1 MKHTKGPWLNQNPH
15 IVPEIRGIG
24 YAICEINTL
33 PHFHEE
39 EQRANARLI
48 AAAPTMYELLHRAA
62 DALEELLLHA
72 TDGGRV
78 PYIFNEEEEVSENIK
93 LLINKLEVTNGTHN
107 IK

>member
-39 EQRANARLI
+39 EQAANARLI
-48 AAAPTMYELLHRAA
+48 AAAPEMYKLLVSIVHAA
-62 DALEELLLHA
+62 SLPEGEGWIDVDEIE
-72 TDGGRV
+72 
-78 PYIFNEEEEVSENIK
+78 
-93 LLINKLEVTNGTHN
+93 LLINKLGGTQEQ
-107 IK
+107 